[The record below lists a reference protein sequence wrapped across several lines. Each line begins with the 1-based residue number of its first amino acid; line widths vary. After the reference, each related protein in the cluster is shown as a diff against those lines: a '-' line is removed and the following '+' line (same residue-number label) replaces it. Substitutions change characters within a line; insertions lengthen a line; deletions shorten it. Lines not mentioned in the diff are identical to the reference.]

1 MVGIADMTITLSLP
15 PLDQLLILL
24 LVGLVVGLVA
34 EAIVGTRAP
43 LGFVGAVMLRLL
55 GLLGAWIAGHM
66 LHFSISPEYTISCI
80 KRSEGSIPKRSE
92 NGSSRSLPTKCGC
105 ACLTIRYCSAH
116 RSTSWAL
123 HP

>member
-34 EAIVGTRAP
+34 EAIVGPRAP
-43 LGFVGAVMLRLL
+43 LGFVGAVML
-55 GLLGAWIAGHM
+55 GLLGAWIAGHV

-80 KRSEGSIPKRSE
+80 KRSEGSIPNLSA
-92 NGSSRSLPTKCGC
+92 NGSSRSLRTKCGC

-116 RSTSWAL
+116 CSTSWAL